1 MQKKVIRLTEQELK
15 KIVKETAN
23 YIMENDVDEGF
34 WDKMKG
40 LGQFSA
46 NKTQQF
52 GQNVKNKVQQFG
64 QNVKN
69 KVNQFGAEANDYMQ
83 TANMKGEIQNAIQT
97 IEKLLQNQVIV
108 NGYTDRNGN
117 QYKVNVNG
125 LRMGLSS
132 LNKALAMFN
141 NTQQN
146 NQNQ

>member
-1 MQKKVIRLTEQELK
+1 MEKKVVRLTEQELK
-15 KIVKETAN
+15 NIIQETAN
-23 YIMENDVDEGF
+23 YIMENGVEEGF

-40 LGQFSA
+40 LGQFGA
-46 NKTQQF
+46 NKAQQF
-52 GQNVKNKVQQFG
+52 GQNVKNKAQQFG

-69 KVNQFGAEANDYMQ
+69 KAQQFGAEANDYMQ
-83 TANMKGEIQNAIQT
+83 TANMKSEIQNAIQT

-108 NGYTDRNGN
+108 KGYTDRNGN

>member
-46 NKTQQF
+46 NKT
-52 GQNVKNKVQQFG
+52 QQFG

>member
-1 MQKKVIRLTEQELK
+1 MALK
-15 KIVKETAN
+15 K
-23 YIMENDVDEGF
+23 GF

-40 LGQFSA
+40 LGQFGA
-46 NKTQQF
+46 
-52 GQNVKNKVQQFG
+52 NKVQQFG
-64 QNVKN
+64 QNIKN
-69 KVNQFGAEANDYMQ
+69 KAQQFGAEANDYMQ

-97 IEKLLQNQVIV
+97 IEKLLQNQTIV

>member
-15 KIVKETAN
+15 KIVKEAAN

-46 NKTQQF
+46 NKT
-52 GQNVKNKVQQFG
+52 QQFG

-146 NQNQ
+146 NQN